1 MNKKNVQESEDK
13 KNRIVLVLGIIPN
26 IIFGA
31 IVIFYMIMIRNGA
44 TDLKYAPDLLDYGEA
59 SIITTAVSIWV
70 GLNIYNFMTKN
81 EVEELVR
88 DSNDKLEKF
97 KEENNELIENIK
109 IKTNEETEKLIKE
122 LEDK

>member
-97 KEENNELIENIK
+97 KEE
-109 IKTNEETEKLIKE
+109 TNKLKSYI
-122 LEDK
+122 LYHI